1 MHARECLCG
10 SECQLEFVVCVLD
23 ISVYK
28 SVLNKE
34 TPERNARCFFSWIK
48 LKLEIDDSLC
58 DRTALELFGS
68 DKRNANF
75 GAF

>member
-1 MHARECLCG
+1 MRKRQREMR
-10 SECQLEFVVCVLD
+10 D
-23 ISVYK
+23 
-28 SVLNKE
+28 
-34 TPERNARCFFSWIK
+34 TFFFFFFFGWIK

-58 DRTALELFGS
+58 GRTALELSGS